1 MGGWKKLPTVG
12 VGGRMTH
19 LIAYV
24 DACMEIAD
32 ARSEVK
38 ASRLA
43 AKSVE
48 GSALY
53 TTMNAMALDA
63 ERRLFVAENEGAI
76 KRDALLGKGG
86 V

>member
-1 MGGWKKLPTVG
+1 
-12 VGGRMTH
+12 MTH

-24 DACMEIAD
+24 DACMGIAD

-48 GSALY
+48 GSFLHA
-53 TTMNAMALDA
+53 TMNAVAVEA
-63 ERRLFVAENEGAI
+63 ERRLFVAENEGML

>member
-1 MGGWKKLPTVG
+1 
-12 VGGRMTH
+12 MTH

-32 ARSEVK
+32 ARSEVE
-38 ASRLA
+38 ASRMA

-48 GSALY
+48 GSPIHATMQAVTHEGMLKRHALI
-53 TTMNAMALDA
+53 
-63 ERRLFVAENEGAI
+63 GAG
-76 KRDALLGKGG
+76 RNGG

>member
-1 MGGWKKLPTVG
+1 
-12 VGGRMTH
+12 MTH

-24 DACMEIAD
+24 DACMGIAD

-48 GSALY
+48 GSFLHA
-53 TTMNAMALDA
+53 TMSAVAVEA
-63 ERRLFVAENEGAI
+63 ERRLFVAENEGML